1 MRELPKIVAQTD
13 VGKMVK
19 VKVWR
24 NKKEIIKEIK
34 LGRLETSEDFRV
46 DKKDTKKPLT
56 YEIKSLKIKVRLL
69 DAKDIEERKLPNQT
83 TGLVITEIQKGSPMN
98 NVEVNYIILEVQ
110 KKRIKSVKD
119 LELIINKAL
128 KTTEKTILVAI
139 YNNQNQRRLIGVKL
153 D

>member
-1 MRELPKIVAQTD
+1 
-13 VGKMVK
+13 
-19 VKVWR
+19 
-24 NKKEIIKEIK
+24 
-34 LGRLETSEDFRV
+34 
-46 DKKDTKKPLT
+46 
-56 YEIKSLKIKVRLL
+56 
-69 DAKDIEERKLPNQT
+69 
-83 TGLVITEIQKGSPMN
+83 MN